1 MNGTF
6 KVGFILLILP
16 LICSIGGCRGEE
28 APKAGGPGGG
38 GGPAVKVLTLKP
50 ADLVLRREYTGFVEG
65 RQEVRVRAQVD
76 GLLLK
81 KNYQEGAWVEKGQV
95 LFQIDDSRY
104 RAAVDQ
110 AEARLKGAESRRDY
124 AEKDLERA
132 RSLME
137 RKTIAQRDLNSAE
150 TEYAN
155 AAAAVEEAGAALK
168 EAAVRW
174 EMTSV
179 RAPVSGYAGMAQQME
194 GALISSAS
202 PEGGLLTNIYDTS
215 SVKVVFSVPEA
226 QVRSIRR
233 LLTAYGLTLN
243 PNLEATL
250 LIDADEV
257 YPHPGRMEYGNASV
271 DRASGTMLA
280 RAVFPN
286 PDRELFNG
294 QIVRIRLDL
303 LHIPG
308 RLALPQT
315 AVMQSREGRAVA
327 VVEADGLVSFQPV
340 ETDGPVDSFF
350 IVKPGGP
357 VGEGTR
363 VIVEGLNKVRPGLK
377 VQALE
382 AEPDKSGSAS

>member
-6 KVGFILLILP
+6 KIGLMLLLV
-16 LICSIGGCRGEE
+16 CSLYGCRGEE
-28 APKAGGPGGG
+28 ASNAGEPGG
-38 GGPAVKVLTLKP
+38 GGPAVKVVTLKP
-50 ADLVLRREYTGFVEG
+50 TDLVLRREYTGFVEG

-104 RAAVDQ
+104 LALVDQ
-110 AEARLKGAESRRDY
+110 AKARLKGAETRRDY

-150 TEYAN
+150 TEYTN
-155 AAAAVEEAGAALK
+155 AAAAVEEAEAVLK
-168 EAAVRW
+168 EATVRW

-179 RAPVSGYAGMAQQME
+179 RAPVSGYAGMAEQME

-202 PEGGLLTNIYDTS
+202 AEGGLLTNIYDTS

-226 QVRSIRR
+226 QVRGIRR
-233 LLTAYGLTLN
+233 LLADYGLTLN
-243 PNLEATL
+243 PDLEATL
-250 LIDADEV
+250 LIDANEV
-257 YPHPGRMEYGNASV
+257 YPHPGHMEYGNASV

-303 LHIPG
+303 LRIPG

-315 AVMQSREGRAVA
+315 AVMQSREGQAVA
-327 VVEADGLVSFQPV
+327 VVEADGQVSFQPV

-357 VGEGTR
+357 VQEGSK
-363 VIVEGLNKVRPGLK
+363 VIIEGFSKVRPGMK
-377 VQALE
+377 VQVVE
-382 AEPDKSGSAS
+382 PGPDKSGSAS